1 MPRLAKALAFVA
13 VVAFVGGCGNG
24 EQNDY
29 VDEVNQLQN
38 ELVANVSDAVA
49 GSTPSTPKDAARIA
63 GDLQQVFEDGAG
75 SFAEV
80 DPPEEV
86 ADLHQQLVDQIQ
98 AIADQVGEAED
109 AFTSGSA
116 QQASEAAIALQNAGN
131 EAQTDLDTIIDQ
143 INEQLQS

>member
-1 MPRLAKALAFVA
+1 MKRSRSSSPSSPSSAAAA
-13 VVAFVGGCGNG
+13 TS

-29 VDEVNQLQN
+29 VDEVNAAP
-38 ELVANVSDAVA
+38 ERAGRRTSRDAVA
-49 GSTPSTPKDAARIA
+49 GSTPSTPKDAAEVA
-63 GDLQQVFEDGAG
+63 GDLQQVFDDGADDR
-75 SFAEV
+75 S
-80 DPPEEV
+80 PRSTRRRRSPTCT
-86 ADLHQQLVDQIQ
+86 QQLVDQIQ

-131 EAQTDLDTIIDQ
+131 EAQTELDTMIDQ